1 MLCKASGLESSI
13 QKKKKQKKKVLTLIF
28 LLADVAAYV

>member
-13 QKKKKQKKKVLTLIF
+13 QKKKKKKTVLTLIF